1 MISYSPQ
8 SFDFY
13 VYEAASLLTSDI
25 EAYDWTPK
33 KDLIR
38 RVATHLR
45 TSYATSMAVVND
57 LHELGLLEAQY
68 GLFRVK
74 RGSFSV

>member
-13 VYEAASLLTSDI
+13 VYEAASLLTNDI
-25 EAYDWTPK
+25 EAYNWTHK

-38 RVATHLR
+38 RVAAHLR
-45 TSYATSMAVVND
+45 TSYATSMAVVDD
-57 LHELGLLEAQY
+57 LHDQGLLEANN
-68 GLFRVK
+68 GRFRV
-74 RGSFSV
+74 RPGSFSV